1 MFTELLEQHQG
12 NFLVFTGKFC
22 GYCTAAKRFLN
33 QKELPF
39 IELSFDDYPSELRDE
54 VVQATLHRTVPVIFD
69 LRGQDRVFI
78 GGFDEL
84 TRYPING

>member
-1 MFTELLEQHQG
+1 MFERTLQR
-12 NFLVFTGKFC
+12 FS
-22 GYCTAAKRFLN
+22 KRFLN